1 MASQKEMD
9 PELASLLGIDEQED
23 STSVDYSD
31 LFDEIEFDENKESK
45 SAKKGEQAPRDTFP
59 DVTKRFSENP
69 HNYFNDPNY
78 YKTALSGEG
87 DIAQRV
93 HATLQKYL
101 GAKDP
106 KDRSVYRQQLLMPF
120 WEFLSRVGK
129 KAHGKLPPP
138 KKFLLRFGIFHP
150 GLLKPE
156 TREFFAK
163 VVLENELK
171 QPVYYMD
178 EWLKA
183 VVTSEIR
190 PSTTDEAKVAQNNIS
205 AKLQQMLEKTKGKL
219 DGAKSLLRAKEH
231 ERLGVEA
238 SLKDRLIYICER
250 APVGDL
256 DGISGSYSDGQKRA
270 LNEIQDSVK
279 QLFKIDREHVVL
291 MRDFSQAENDLS
303 TLQAKADEEGSAVT
317 IDMGALDAEFGTIRQ
332 MAKMSVG
339 RQGNHFPFLASE
351 YFHCGPNDVGIRE
364 NILVML
370 KRIESIDP
378 EAFCRYHKNQ
388 LNRIPP
394 LVLLIPTY
402 GEFGFC
408 WEPFDRYNRATS
420 PGRIVIPMYPRNLY
434 ITVLSAVAD
443 LRWQVAKEKA
453 SYYWMEEGL
462 TGHYYQWYLSQKL
475 KGDIKEYFIE
485 DYILWMTK
493 EAEGIQK
500 LSKEIRGSFWRF
512 MPFAQE
518 VKDKLK
524 TRSYV
529 YQELCQRDL
538 NRAMSDGY

>member
-1 MASQKEMD
+1 MAYQKEMD
-9 PELASLLGIDEQED
+9 PELASLLGIDEQDD
-23 STSVDYSD
+23 SETLDYSN
-31 LFDEIEFDENKESK
+31 LFEGIDGPEEGKNVKNAER
-45 SAKKGEQAPRDTFP
+45 APMACFP
-59 DVTKRFSENP
+59 DVTVRFSENP
-69 HNYFNDPNY
+69 HDFFNDPNY
-78 YKTALSGEG
+78 YKTALSEEGE
-87 DIAQRV
+87 IAQRV
-93 HATLQKYL
+93 HTIVQKYL
-101 GAKDP
+101 AAKDP

-120 WEFLSRVGK
+120 WDFLFRVAK
-129 KAHGKLPPP
+129 KAPGNMPPP
-138 KKFLLRFGIFHP
+138 KKFLLRFGLFHP

-156 TREFFAK
+156 SREFFAK
-163 VVLENELK
+163 VIIENELD

-183 VVTSEIR
+183 VGTSVIR
-190 PSTTDEAKVAQNNIS
+190 PSTTDEAKVAQSNIS

-219 DGAKSLLRAKEH
+219 DGAKSMLRSKEH
-231 ERLGVEA
+231 ERLSVEA
-238 SLKDRLIYICER
+238 SLRDRMNYVFEHS
-250 APVGDL
+250 PVGDF
-256 DGISGSYSDGQKRA
+256 DGISASYTDGQKRT
-270 LNEIQDSVK
+270 LNEIQDSIK
-279 QLFKIDREHVVL
+279 QLLKIDREHVVL
-291 MRDFSQAENDLS
+291 MRDLFQAENDLS
-303 TLQAKADEEGSAVT
+303 ALQNKADEEGSAVVV
-317 IDMGALDAEFGTIRQ
+317 DMGALDVEFSTIRQ

-339 RQGNHFPFLASE
+339 RQGNHFPFLARE

-364 NILVML
+364 NILIML

-394 LVLLIPTY
+394 LVLLLPTY

-434 ITVLSAVAD
+434 ITVLTAVAD

-462 TGHYYQWYLSQKL
+462 TGHYYQWYLSEKL
-475 KGDIKEYFIE
+475 KGDIKEYFIQ

-500 LSKEIRGSFWRF
+500 LSKEVRGSFWRF
-512 MPFAQE
+512 MPFAQD
-518 VKDKLK
+518 VKDRLK